1 MPFLLFSLAVVVIVP
16 IIIVVATVL
25 VVAVTVI
32 VVTAA
37 DSFSLFL
44 FPKLL
49 LIFCLGISDS
59 CAIFFFFLAGFKN
72 FGFIFIQKKSPPS
85 EEQKR

>member
-1 MPFLLFSLAVVVIVP
+1 MVPFLFFSLADVVIVP

-59 CAIFFFFLAGFKN
+59 CAIFFRRASN
-72 FGFIFIQKKSPPS
+72 CRFGVLSTTRKPTP
-85 EEQKR
+85 E